1 LLPPN
6 FVPVDIDRMR
16 AARPDFLKAALF
28 GVVALA
34 AMVWRSGYEGKVFA
48 GAFTSDDG
56 LQLAATA
63 LVLLAGVLAVRSL
76 ARGVTV
82 ALRSHENDPRGGP
95 VGFIVSAIGY
105 LAILFTVVNL
115 LGGDLGGLLLGGA
128 LTGVVVG
135 IAAQQTL
142 GNFFA
147 GIVLLIVRPFSV
159 GDELVLR
166 SGTLGGEYEGVVTE
180 MSMFYVHLQT
190 LQGPVAL
197 PNAGVLAAAV
207 GPGARSP
214 DEQKDE
220 GEEDERDQADA
231 ADRDRKKF
239 EDPDPGPTQGGPPSP

>member
-6 FVPVDIDRMR
+6 LVPVDIDRMR
-16 AARPDFLKAALF
+16 AARPYFLRAGLF

-34 AMVWRSGYEGKVFA
+34 AMVWRSGYEGKVFE
-48 GAFTSDDG
+48 GAFTSEDG

-63 LVLLAGVLAVRSL
+63 LVALAGVMAVRAL

-82 ALRSHENDPRGGP
+82 ALRSHEDDPRGGP

-128 LTGVVVG
+128 LTGVVLG

-180 MSMFYVHLQT
+180 MSMFYVHMDT
-190 LQGPVAL
+190 AQGPVAL

-214 DEQKDE
+214 DK
-220 GEEDERDQADA
+220 EDEETERVETNGTDA
-231 ADRDRKKF
+231 ARKKLG
-239 EDPDPGPTQGGPPSP
+239 DPDPGPAQGGPPSS